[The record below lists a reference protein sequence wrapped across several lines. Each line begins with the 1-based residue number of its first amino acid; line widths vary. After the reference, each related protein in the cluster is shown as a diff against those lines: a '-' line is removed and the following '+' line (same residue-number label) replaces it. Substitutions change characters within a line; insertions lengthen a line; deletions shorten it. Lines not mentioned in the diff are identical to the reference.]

1 MQQDLER
8 FLGLKT
14 LPARLT
20 TQQTAWFLGFS
31 IYEIPMLVSRGLLKP
46 LGRPARNGQK
56 FFLTATL
63 EELRRDE
70 KWFGKASDAVV
81 QYWDQKNAGRVRDE
95 TAAALQTAAAR

>member
-8 FLGLKT
+8 FLSLKT
-14 LPARLT
+14 FPARLGS
-20 TQQTAWFLGFS
+20 QQAAWFLGFS
-31 IYEIPMLVSRGLLKP
+31 VYEIPMLVSRGLLKP

-81 QYWDQKNAGRVRDE
+81 EYWRQKNAGRAKDQAAAGLP
-95 TAAALQTAAAR
+95 TAA

>member
-1 MQQDLER
+1 MQQDVER

-20 TQQTAWFLGFS
+20 TQQAAWVLGFS
-31 IYEIPMLVSRGLLKP
+31 VYEIPMLVSRGLLKP

-70 KWFGKASDAVV
+70 RWFGRASDAVV
-81 QYWDQKNAGRVRDE
+81 EHWRQKNTGRVKGQA
-95 TAAALQTAAAR
+95 AAALPSAA